1 MISMDGKEVCAVC
14 AKRLYPFD
22 KQPGLE
28 IAVHKSCFKCCH
40 CRSHLSLT
48 SFHISP
54 DRRLHCGRHPLQQL
68 SKPPTQRPTN
78 PSTIP
83 TPHPTPVTP
92 PPSIS
97 PANTHLKIESLPLTP
112 RNFPLRFGFSSE
124 EEEPQQRTPEELR
137 QMMIEHADNLRGT
150 PYVCKRIPGKKSI
163 DSTPINNT
171 PCFIECLPPSPRV
184 AASYVVFEGFFYIF
198 GGLSF
203 LDQTPKVKGDPLYR
217 YHPDE
222 NRWFLFIPSEGGRIP
237 PHPRES
243 HTAVVYN
250 RKMYIYGGVVSRAV
264 VHIFGINFSLGKRQ
278 TKQRLLLF
286 RFW

>member
-1 MISMDGKEVCAVC
+1 
-14 AKRLYPFD
+14 
-22 KQPGLE
+22 
-28 IAVHKSCFKCCH
+28 
-40 CRSHLSLT
+40 
-48 SFHISP
+48 
-54 DRRLHCGRHPLQQL
+54 
-68 SKPPTQRPTN
+68 
-78 PSTIP
+78 
-83 TPHPTPVTP
+83 
-92 PPSIS
+92 
-97 PANTHLKIESLPLTP
+97 
-112 RNFPLRFGFSSE
+112 
-124 EEEPQQRTPEELR
+124 
-137 QMMIEHADNLRGT
+137 MMIEHADNLRGT

-217 YHPDE
+217 YDPDE